1 MPLQPLGRR
10 PTPLRRARG
19 GEPAVPVYEALGGAA
34 RDVGAGGDELRLL
47 GGEIGLGLGV
57 GLGL

>member
-10 PTPLRRARG
+10 PTPLWRARG

-34 RDVGAGGDELRLL
+34 RDVCAGGDELRLL
-47 GGEIGLGLGV
+47 GGYS
-57 GLGL
+57 